1 MKLSVSYIAL
11 ASLWRS
17 VNGQEQE
24 STFLRGSGS
33 YAEAASSKEYG
44 RAHERHLQSLFE
56 EVEGDIISSIV
67 GGVPVD
73 PQEYKFF
80 VWLNGC
86 GASLVAP
93 NLVLSAAH
101 CFDDDQQYVTLGM
114 HKITQDWGVEFY
126 KIEHIPIAQS
136 VVHPNYNAAT
146 MENDFWMIRLQW
158 ASKLY
163 SGNVVPLDT
172 PTDTLVLSSTSGAD
186 LVTLGFGTL
195 ASGGATPNVMQEVV
209 VDYISNAACV
219 SLPYRYSSSQIK
231 SSMMCA
237 GRSGKDSCQVCI

>member
-1 MKLSVSYIAL
+1 
-11 ASLWRS
+11 
-17 VNGQEQE
+17 
-24 STFLRGSGS
+24 
-33 YAEAASSKEYG
+33 
-44 RAHERHLQSLFE
+44 
-56 EVEGDIISSIV
+56 
-67 GGVPVD
+67 
-73 PQEYKFF
+73 
-80 VWLNGC
+80 
-86 GASLVAP
+86 
-93 NLVLSAAH
+93 
-101 CFDDDQQYVTLGM
+101 M
-114 HKITQDWGVEFY
+114 HKITKDSGGEFY
-126 KIEHIPIAQS
+126 KIEHIPVAQS